1 MISPGRAPRKAEIL
15 TFTLEPMPK
24 PVNPALL
31 ERLALVESATVG
43 HFRHEGFL
51 DPGLRAVTL
60 ARAVGTAVTVRVP
73 GPDSALLHH
82 VISQTRPGDFVIV
95 DRAGDTRHACWG
107 GVVTHAAKAVGLAGA
122 VIDGMATDLSEIR
135 DAEFP
140 LWCRGPSS
148 ITTKLLAF
156 GGALNVPVS
165 CGGVAV
171 KPGDAVLADENG
183 VLVLDPADV
192 TEVCDVALSMQ
203 TNEKELLARIDAGEM
218 LGTLSGATE
227 MIEAAISRRDS

>member
-1 MISPGRAPRKAEIL
+1 M
-15 TFTLEPMPK
+15 
-24 PVNPALL
+24 
-31 ERLALVESATVG
+31 
-43 HFRHEGFL
+43 
-51 DPGLRAVTL
+51 
-60 ARAVGTAVTVRVP
+60 
-73 GPDSALLHH
+73 
-82 VISQTRPGDFVIV
+82 
-95 DRAGDTRHACWG
+95 
-107 GVVTHAAKAVGLAGA
+107 
-122 VIDGMATDLSEIR
+122 
-135 DAEFP
+135 
-140 LWCRGPSS
+140 
-148 ITTKLLAF
+148 
-156 GGALNVPVS
+156 S